1 MRGEWIEIV
10 WLTQAAD
17 PYASLPMRGEW
28 IEISTSPLPSFSAV
42 SLPMRGEWIEMVARR
57 LRRCAAPLG
66 LSPCG
71 ESGLKFFP
79 DLNSATCGGLSPCG
93 ESGLKWAVGI
103 VFFVAFW
110 SLPMRGEWIEI

>member
-17 PYASLPMRGEW
+17 PYA
-28 IEISTSPLPSFSAV
+28 

>member
-17 PYASLPMRGEW
+17 PYASLPMRG
-28 IEISTSPLPSFSAV
+28 V
-42 SLPMRGEWIEMVARR
+42 WIEMVARR